1 MKVAIYL
8 RKSRADEQ
16 DESIDDTLHRHR
28 ETLLA
33 LARERGD
40 SVSAFYEEVVSGD
53 SLYSRPE
60 MLRLLEDVSAGSYDA
75 VLCMDIDR
83 LGRGGMSD
91 QGIILDTFKNSET
104 KIITLRKVYDLNN
117 ELDEEYTEFETFMA
131 RRELKLIKRRMQRGI
146 RKTVDE
152 GGYLANAPYG
162 YRKTVI
168 DKRPSLEIVPEEA
181 EIVRLI
187 FDMYINQGA
196 GTPTIA
202 ETLNAMGA
210 APRRGTEFSRSTVRF
225 ILRNPVYTGKVIW
238 NRKQHIRKGRG
249 GSEKNRTIYN
259 PPEKWIVTDGKH
271 PPLISSELFEKA
283 QKILDSNPSVAR
295 YEGKCQ
301 NPLAGLVYCSNCGQ
315 RMQRQY
321 RASVNKPPT
330 LLCTRKGCIVSSPLE
345 YVVLA
350 TLESIRKQVTKVK
363 YAYEHDGGQPDAD
376 GLQKVADRLEK
387 ELAQYQRQK
396 RKLFDLLERE
406 VYDTATFLERSALLG
421 KKISDAEAR
430 LAECLEKLD
439 KISKVHV
446 GDAIQK
452 IEKVLEQF
460 PNKPPAVQNALLK
473 TIVSRIDYY
482 KEKPWDP
489 HGFVLTVSLSDFPQ
503 ERE

>member
-1 MKVAIYL
+1 MKVAVYL

-40 SVSAFYEEVVSGD
+40 SVSAIYEEVVSGD

-146 RKTVDE
+146 RKTLDE

-187 FDMYINQGA
+187 FDMYINQGV

-210 APRRGTEFSRSTVRF
+210 SPRRGTEFSRSTVRF

-259 PPEKWIVTDGKH
+259 PPDKWIVTDGKH

-321 RASVNKPPT
+321 RASANKPPT

-406 VYDTATFLERSALLG
+406 VYDTATFLERSDLLG

-430 LAECLEKLD
+430 LAECREKLD

-503 ERE
+503 ESE